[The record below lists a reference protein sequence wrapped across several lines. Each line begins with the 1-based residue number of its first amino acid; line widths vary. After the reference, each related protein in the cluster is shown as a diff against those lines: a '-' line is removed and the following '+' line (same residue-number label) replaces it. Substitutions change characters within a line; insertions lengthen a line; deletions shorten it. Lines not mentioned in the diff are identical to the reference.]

1 MYHLF
6 HNIPIFANK
15 THATMLYLFIALFI
29 LSIAAL
35 LIYILRTLPAQRD
48 RTAKAE
54 AEANLIRQNYEQAE
68 ARYLAEKQET
78 ENRHVAEK
86 QEAEA
91 RHLSEKQEAEK
102 RYVAAQQEAEA
113 RHEREKTTLREQYAQ
128 QLAQQEARHN
138 EQIAQQEARH
148 QQDRQRQQEQ
158 WKEQLNTLKLQFDKL
173 TQDHLTT
180 QREALKQQNS
190 ESITLL
196 INPLKQSVDT
206 FSQQF
211 ATTMKTQ
218 GERGSVM
225 EEAVKA
231 LSQQTQR
238 LDKTTDNLT
247 NALRGSNKTQGNWGE
262 EVLAN
267 ILENSGL
274 VEGRDFTTQASVTD
288 EGGRRSIPDVVVH
301 LGEHPSVIIDSKASL
316 TAYFDY
322 VEAEDEIS
330 RTAAAKAH
338 VASVRTH
345 VRELVSKNYPAK
357 IKGAQNY
364 VLMFIP
370 NEGSYI
376 LAVNSDAK
384 LTGDA
389 YRQGVILVNPT
400 NLMLALRLV
409 YLFGQSEK
417 QAENVNTIILEA
429 RKLYEKFATFSKS
442 FADIGSKVN
451 SLSATYA
458 TAEGQLLSGRFN
470 FARQLE
476 GWKDKGLIT
485 NSQIDPRLLEEE
497 G

>member
-1 MYHLF
+1 
-6 HNIPIFANK
+6 
-15 THATMLYLFIALFI
+15 MLSLLSSLLSLLLLVALI
-29 LSIAAL
+29 
-35 LIYILRTLPAQRD
+35 IYILRTLPAQRD

-86 QEAEA
+86 QEIENRYVTEKQETEA

-102 RYVAAQQEAEA
+102 RYLAAQQEAEA
-113 RHEREKTTLREQYAQ
+113 RHEREKTTLRDQYAQ
-128 QLAQQEARHN
+128 QL
-138 EQIAQQEARH
+138 AQQEARH

-338 VASVRTH
+338 VASVRSH

-442 FADIGSKVN
+442 FADIGGKIN

>member
-1 MYHLF
+1 
-6 HNIPIFANK
+6 
-15 THATMLYLFIALFI
+15 MLYLFIALFI

-35 LIYILRTLPAQRD
+35 LIYILLTLPAQKERMS
-48 RTAKAE
+48 KAE
-54 AEANLIRQNYEQAE
+54 AEADLLRQNHEQAEVRHIAEKQEAEKRHLSEKQEAE
-68 ARYLAEKQET
+68 ARYAAEKQET
-78 ENRHVAEK
+78 ENRH
-86 QEAEA
+86 
-91 RHLSEKQEAEK
+91 
-102 RYVAAQQEAEA
+102 
-113 RHEREKTTLREQYAQ
+113 EREKADLKEQYAR

-138 EQIAQQEARH
+138 EQIAQQETRH

-173 TQDHLTT
+173 TSEHLTT

-196 INPLKQSVDT
+196 LNPLKQSVDS

-247 NALRGSNKTQGNWGE
+247 NALKGSNKTQGNWGE
-262 EVLAN
+262 QVLAN

-274 VEGRDFTTQASVTD
+274 VEGRDFTTQESVTD
-288 EGGRRSIPDVVVH
+288 ESGRRSIPDVVVH
-301 LGEHPSVIIDSKASL
+301 LGGHPPVIIDSKASL

-338 VASVRTH
+338 VASVRSH
-345 VRELVSKNYPAK
+345 VRELVSKNYPDK

-417 QAENVNTIILEA
+417 QAKHVDDIILSA
-429 RKLYEKFATFSKS
+429 RKLYDKFATFSSS
-442 FADIGSKVN
+442 FVDIGSKIN

-458 TAEGQLLSGRFN
+458 TAEGQLLSGRGN
-470 FARQLE
+470 FAKQLE
-476 GWKDKGLIT
+476 NLKDKGVTT
-485 NSQIDPRLLEEE
+485 NSQINPKLLEEE

>member
-1 MYHLF
+1 
-6 HNIPIFANK
+6 
-15 THATMLYLFIALFI
+15 MLYLFIALFI

-35 LIYILRTLPAQRD
+35 LIYILLTLPAQKE
-48 RTAKAE
+48 RTSKAE
-54 AEANLIRQNYEQAE
+54 AEADLLRQNHEQAE
-68 ARYLAEKQET
+68 TRYMAEKQET
-78 ENRHVAEK
+78 E
-86 QEAEA
+86 A
-91 RHLSEKQEAEK
+91 RHLVEKQEAEK
-102 RYVAAQQEAEA
+102 RYIAEKQEAEA
-113 RHEREKTTLREQYAQ
+113 RHEREKADLKEQYAR

-138 EQIAQQEARH
+138 ELLAQQETRH

-173 TQDHLTT
+173 TSEHLTT

-196 INPLKQSVDT
+196 LNPLKQSVDS

-262 EVLAN
+262 QVLAN

-274 VEGRDFTTQASVTD
+274 VEGRDFTTQESVTD
-288 EGGRRSIPDVVVH
+288 ESGRRSIPDVVVH
-301 LGEHPSVIIDSKASL
+301 LGGHPPVIIDSKASL

-322 VEAEDEIS
+322 VEAEDEGTRS
-330 RTAAAKAH
+330 AAAKAH
-338 VASVRTH
+338 VASVRSH
-345 VRELVSKNYPAK
+345 VRELVAKNYPDK

-376 LAVNSDAK
+376 LAVNTDAK

-389 YRQGVILVNPT
+389 FQQGVILVNPT

-417 QAENVNTIILEA
+417 QAKHVDDIILSA
-429 RKLYEKFATFSKS
+429 RKLYDKFATFSSS
-442 FADIGSKVN
+442 FVDIGSKIN

-458 TAEGQLLSGRFN
+458 TAEGQLLSGRGN
-470 FARQLE
+470 FAKQLE
-476 GWKDKGLIT
+476 NLKDKGVTT
-485 NSQIDPRLLEEE
+485 NSQINPRLLEEE